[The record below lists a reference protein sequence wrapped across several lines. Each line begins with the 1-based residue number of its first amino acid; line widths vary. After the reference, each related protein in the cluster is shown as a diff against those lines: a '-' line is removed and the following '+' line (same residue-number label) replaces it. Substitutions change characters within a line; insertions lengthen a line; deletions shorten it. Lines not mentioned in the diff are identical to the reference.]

1 MICRLSSGLA
11 VCADLGILASLPLP
25 IAGLLCPGPLD
36 TGVSQYETA
45 ARMVADV
52 GSLPPDRTT
61 FAVTPSLSVYWPPP
75 R

>member
-36 TGVSQYETA
+36 TVVSQYETA
-45 ARMVADV
+45 ARIVADV
-52 GSLPPDRTT
+52 GSLPPDRTI
-61 FAVTPSLSVYWPPP
+61 AVTPSLSVYWPPP